1 MFPRL
6 AALCLL
12 LFPLAAHAF
21 QSAEDRVQREEE
33 KLAGTWRVVSV
44 EAGGEA
50 VPPAQFRGLKMTFKA
65 GKFTAQK
72 GQGDKQ
78 EGTYKLD
85 PSQSPRRID
94 ISRKNG
100 PKEGRDQLGIYSLA
114 GNTLK
119 ICTFGSAK
127 ARPDSFD
134 TRDRP
139 AATLMTLRREP

>member
-1 MFPRL
+1 MSKRL
-6 AALCLL
+6 AVLCLFL
-12 LFPLAAHAF
+12 APLAAHAF
-21 QSAEDRVQREEE
+21 QSAEDRLKREEE

-44 EAGGEA
+44 EAGGQA
-50 VPPAQFRGLKMTFKA
+50 VPQQQFRGLKMTFKA

-85 PSQSPRRID
+85 PSKNPKQID

-100 PKEGRDQLGIYSLA
+100 PKEGRNQLGIYSLA

-119 ICTFGSAK
+119 ICTFGSDK
-127 ARPDSFD
+127 SRPDSFD

>member
-1 MFPRL
+1 MSRRL

-12 LFPLAAHAF
+12 LSPLAAHAF
-21 QSAEDRVQREEE
+21 QTAEERVQREEE

-44 EAGGEA
+44 EAGGQA
-50 VPPAQFRGLKMTFKA
+50 VPQQHFRGLKMTFKA
-65 GKFTAQK
+65 GKFTAGK

-85 PSQSPRRID
+85 PTKSPKWID
-94 ISRKNG
+94 VSRKDG
-100 PKEGRDQLGIYSLA
+100 PKEGRNQLGIYSLV

-127 ARPDSFD
+127 QRPDSLV

-139 AATLMTLRREP
+139 ACTLMTLRREP